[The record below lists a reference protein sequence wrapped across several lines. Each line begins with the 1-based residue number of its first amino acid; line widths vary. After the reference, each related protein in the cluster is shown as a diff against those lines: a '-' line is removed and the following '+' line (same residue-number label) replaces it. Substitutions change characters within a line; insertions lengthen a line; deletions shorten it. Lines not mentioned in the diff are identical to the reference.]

1 MVPRWPLLP
10 SGALFAG
17 ALWVGGRITSLRA
30 MAAEVR
36 PLTHELRLPGH
47 GTPRRVVVL
56 GDSAAAGHGLVDA
69 DHALARRV
77 ARGLHA
83 ADGRPTDVTCVAVSG
98 ATTSDAL
105 HLQAEAASDAE
116 VVIVSVGVNDA
127 MSPRR
132 RLRDAERTYE
142 TLLGRVTADP
152 ATRVVVLTSP
162 DLSIAPAMPW
172 PLRPAVG
179 WRCRYL
185 AVRQARLADRFGAAV
200 IALPREVLD
209 PSVFGA
215 DGLHPGVEG
224 HRRLAAGVLRTLGV
238 G

>member
-1 MVPRWPLLP
+1 MLP
-10 SGALFAG
+10 TGALLAG

-30 MAAEVR
+30 AAAEVR

-56 GDSAAAGHGLVDA
+56 GDSAAAGHGLTDPE
-69 DHALARRV
+69 HALARRV

-98 ATTSDAL
+98 ATIRDAL
-105 HLQAEAASDAE
+105 AAQADAATDAE
-116 VVIVSVGVNDA
+116 VVLISVGVNDA
-127 MSPRR
+127 MSPKR
-132 RLRDAERTYE
+132 RLRGSERTYR
-142 TLLGRVTADP
+142 TLLERVAADP
-152 ATRVVVLTSP
+152 TTQVVVLTSP
-162 DLSIAPAMPW
+162 DLSVAPAMPW
-172 PLRPAVG
+172 PLRPVVG
-179 WRCRYL
+179 WRCRHL
-185 AVRQARLADRFGAAV
+185 AVRQVRVADRFGATIV
-200 IALPREVLD
+200 ALPKEVLD